1 MEKEEILE
9 KSRREN
15 RDMDEREQKIDDDSV
30 YHGMLGI
37 FVLVFFYLFFKMF
50 TNQPVTDMLSILT
63 ANLTITSYYK
73 YKKIPDKKFFLINT
87 IIGAILTIGFII
99 TYVIG
104 VI

>member
-30 YHGMLGI
+30 YHGMSGI
-37 FVLVFFYLFFKMF
+37 FVLVSFYLFFKMF

-63 ANLTITSYYK
+63 ANLTVISYYK